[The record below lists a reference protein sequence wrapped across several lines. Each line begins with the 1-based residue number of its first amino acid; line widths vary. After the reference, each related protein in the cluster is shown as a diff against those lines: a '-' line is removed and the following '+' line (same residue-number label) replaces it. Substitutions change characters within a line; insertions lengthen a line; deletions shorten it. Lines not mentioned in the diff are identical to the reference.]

1 MLPLGWVIWQVRA
14 VVAAGLYPN
23 IATVE
28 SRAGFLTPAATHAAS
43 ASAYGSSHVIHT
55 RLDGD
60 VAVHPSSINF
70 GAGRFSHPFLLDH
83 EKVLSSKIYLRETTL
98 VGGYALLLFAGSV
111 VVNHDHGTI
120 CVDGWISFNAPV
132 RAAVLFKVRLA
143 LSLALSLSL
152 SLSLSQQSVERVWTS
167 RRACADA
174 IQSTVR
180 RS

>member
-70 GAGRFSHPFLLDH
+70 GAGRFSHPFLLYH
-83 EKVLSSKIYLRETTL
+83 EKVLSSKIYLRETTV

-152 SLSLSQQSVERVWTS
+152 SLSLSTIR
-167 RRACADA
+167 
-174 IQSTVR
+174 
-180 RS
+180 